1 MSLPEYKKANR
12 IGIYL
17 SMPKSEFST
26 RDILTNAFA
35 HDKKVF
41 VPYLYKLNSHDR
53 SKPVSVMDMVSLHSK
68 SDFENLDRDA
78 WGIPSVAEDSIGT
91 RERILCIMGDDGHEK
106 ESPKENSS
114 TKTEK
119 GRLDMIIM
127 PGVAFDKGLSRLGHG
142 KGFYDSFLQRYH
154 SAKAAPMPFLGM

>member
-1 MSLPEYKKANR
+1 
-12 IGIYL
+12 
-17 SMPKSEFST
+17 MPKSELST
-26 RDILTNAFA
+26 RHILMNAFA

-41 VPYLYKLNSHDR
+41 VPYLYKLNSQDR

-68 SDFENLDRDA
+68 SDFENLHRDA
-78 WGIPSVAEDSIGT
+78 WGIPSVAEDSVGT
-91 RERILCIMGDDGHEK
+91 RERILGIMGDGGHEE

-114 TKTEK
+114 TKIEK

-142 KGFYDSFLQRYH
+142 KGFYDSFLQQYH
-154 SAKAAPMPFLGM
+154 STKAASMPFLGM